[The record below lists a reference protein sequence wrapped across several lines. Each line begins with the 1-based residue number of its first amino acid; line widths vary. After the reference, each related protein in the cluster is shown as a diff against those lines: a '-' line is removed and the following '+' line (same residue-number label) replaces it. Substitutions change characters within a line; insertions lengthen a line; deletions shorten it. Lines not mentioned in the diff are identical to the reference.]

1 MLLDLIKHQVQD
13 VDKIYLYVKGPLETK
28 YQLFINRRK
37 KLGTEQEKNQRA
49 FIGQSKKRMMYT
61 SILISK
67 SERHWIVQER
77 YKTKNF
83 TCFDISVVF

>member
-37 KLGTEQEKNQRA
+37 KLGTEQEKNQEHLLVN
-49 FIGQSKKRMMYT
+49 QKK
-61 SILISK
+61 
-67 SERHWIVQER
+67 
-77 YKTKNF
+77 
-83 TCFDISVVF
+83 